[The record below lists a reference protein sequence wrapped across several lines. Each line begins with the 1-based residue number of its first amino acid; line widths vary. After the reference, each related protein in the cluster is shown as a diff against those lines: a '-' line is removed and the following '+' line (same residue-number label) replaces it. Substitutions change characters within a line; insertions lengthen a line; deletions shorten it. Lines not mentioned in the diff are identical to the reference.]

1 MSPIDSKRREGILRM
16 RGLLFAAALMG
27 ATSRCGGG
35 GGSTG
40 SGGAFTCDETVNGV
54 LNLVRAFR

>member
-1 MSPIDSKRREGILRM
+1 M